1 MINTH
6 AHTLNRLTGSRQ
18 RGMAL
23 VAALLLLVV
32 ITLLGVGM
40 FRSYGLEQRIGGNTR
55 DKEKAFHAATAG
67 ESVAEQWLTQ
77 GNGVNATNGNPCNG
91 VMNGNAA
98 GGIQVCSNLLQS
110 SVANV
115 ANVPWPSY
123 VQYLLPNMSTG
134 STASVYG
141 TYSQMP
147 GFYIAYLSS
156 TPPGAGIY
164 SSVYQVDAVG
174 YGGSANSV
182 AVVESTY
189 SVQHYKTSEAPPSG
203 TQQPTR
209 NVDQGGT

>member
-1 MINTH
+1 
-6 AHTLNRLTGSRQ
+6 
-18 RGMAL
+18 MAL

-32 ITLLGVGM
+32 VTLLGIGM

-77 GNGVNATNGNPCNG
+77 NNGVNAGIGSACST
-91 VMNGNAA
+91 VTNGNAA
-98 GGIQVCSNLLQS
+98 NGIQVCSNLLQA

-123 VQYLLPNMSTG
+123 VQYQLPNMSTG
-134 STASVYG
+134 STTSVYG
-141 TYSQMP
+141 TYSQVP

-174 YGGSANSV
+174 YGASANSV

-189 SVQHYKTSEAPPSG
+189 SVQHYKTSEPVPAGTSQPS
-203 TQQPTR
+203 R
-209 NVDQGGT
+209 NVNQGGT